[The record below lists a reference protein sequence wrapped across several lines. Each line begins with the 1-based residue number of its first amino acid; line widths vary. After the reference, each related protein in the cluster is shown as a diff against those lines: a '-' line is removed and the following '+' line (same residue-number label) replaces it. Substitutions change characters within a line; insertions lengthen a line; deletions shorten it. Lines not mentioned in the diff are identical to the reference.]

1 MSGNP
6 GCYWCV
12 ASGRVEHVSL
22 LLIIALPRHCT
33 VTNASGGIN
42 PTYKVGDVLAL
53 HDHLSLPTLTALNP
67 LIGHNLAPFGVRFP
81 PTSDAY
87 DPSLRFAFFKQAHK
101 QGLIDLS
108 KPKEEQDFREGTYGF
123 VSGPTY
129 ESRAECRALQA
140 LGADCVGMSTIPEV
154 IAARHA
160 DLKILAISLITNKV
174 VVSPYFDSFAAL
186 SGQADN
192 ATASHNDKKEAANHE
207 EVLEVGKQKA
217 EIIKKLV
224 QGIVNETDV

>member
-1 MSGNP
+1 M
-6 GCYWCV
+6 
-12 ASGRVEHVSL
+12 
-22 LLIIALPRHCT
+22 
-33 VTNASGGIN
+33 
-42 PTYKVGDVLAL
+42 
-53 HDHLSLPTLTALNP
+53 TALNP
-67 LIGHNLAPFGVRFP
+67 LIGHNLDLGPRFP

-101 QGLIDLS
+101 LGLLDLS
-108 KPKEEQDFREGTYGF
+108 KPKEQQDFREGTYGY

-160 DLKILAISLITNKV
+160 DLKILALSLITNKV
-174 VVSPYFDSFAAL
+174 VITPYFDAFAAL
-186 SGQADN
+186 AGTSTSAD
-192 ATASHNDKKEAANHE
+192 ASSKDKEEAANHE

-217 EIIKKLV
+217 EVIKKIV
-224 QGIVNETDV
+224 QGIVLEATDL